1 MRLTLVAPPWNS
13 LYRPS
18 IQIGTLAALEDEK
31 EGDPITPVYAYLDW
45 FEYAV
50 GALECD
56 PAEFVTVY
64 DTIGEE
70 LYGLGVGDWIFGG
83 VLDAHERRAGRP
95 APGGVAPRE
104 AGPEE
109 QRARARYADFLTE
122 HGVARELVA
131 RIVELRSVAPRFVE
145 VLAERLLA
153 TGAECFG
160 FTTSFS
166 QLMPALAVARAL
178 KDRAPERLVLLGGAN
193 CDRPMGQA
201 VMRAYPFVDAVVQ
214 GEGEAAVAAVR
225 AARTL
230 GDLAAAP
237 GLVLRHEGELRVSL
251 PAVQPAES
259 APVPRYAEYFERLR
273 ALPHSELITPHVAL
287 PFQMSR
293 GCWWGEKLQCTFC
306 GENGSGMVYRS
317 KPGGRLTE
325 TLRRLTEEHGVFD
338 TYAVDTILARN
349 DNGLA
354 ELAEA
359 EVDVTTFFE
368 VKANLGPRELGEM
381 RAAGV
386 TMVQPGIESLSSS
399 ALKLLRK
406 GATAFHNLRFLVLC
420 EELGIDA
427 QWNLL
432 SAMPEESAAMLQ
444 EQLRLIPFITHLAP
458 PSTVSKVR
466 VDRYSPYFEK
476 PDEFG
481 IALSGPEPK
490 YRFVHSG
497 RLPAAERT
505 ELAYSFDH
513 VEQVRRSDGTAA
525 EMLAL
530 RRRLGAR
537 VGLWKKL
544 HEQSRFTFRF
554 GPEMTVLHDR
564 RPHVGTGRHILRGGD
579 DQLFRCLVHGG
590 RLHQA
595 VAQVGA
601 MTGQPE
607 DRVRE
612 TVRAWARRG
621 WIHLEGRR
629 GLVLAVR
636 DGMRDELGRAAELR
650 ERTAEAG
657 TAAEAATVDG
667 SGRVSAGQ

>member
-18 IQIGTLAALEDEK
+18 IQIATLAALEGEGD
-31 EGDPITPVYAYLDW
+31 GDPITPVYAYLDW

-50 GALECD
+50 EALECD

-83 VLDAHERRAGRP
+83 VLDAHGAQ
-95 APGGVAPRE
+95 A
-104 AGPEE
+104 EE
-109 QRARARYADFLTE
+109 DTRARYAAFLTE
-122 HGVARELVA
+122 NGVAEELVA
-131 RIVELRSVAPRFVE
+131 RVLALRAVAPRFIAG
-145 VLAERLLA
+145 LAERLLG

-178 KDRAPERLVLLGGAN
+178 KDRAPDRLVLLGGAN

-214 GEGEAAVAAVR
+214 GEGEAAVAAIR
-225 AARTL
+225 AARDM
-230 GDLAAAP
+230 GDLTAAP
-237 GLVLRHEGELRVSL
+237 GLVLRHEGGLRVSL
-251 PAVQPAES
+251 PTVQPAET

-273 ALPHSELITPHVAL
+273 ALPYGELISPHVAL

-317 KPGGRLTE
+317 KPGRQLTE

-354 ELAEA
+354 ELAAA
-359 EVDVTTFFE
+359 EVDITTFFE

-386 TMVQPGIESLSSS
+386 TMVQPGIESLSSG

-420 EELGIDA
+420 QELGIDA

-432 SAMPEESAAMLQ
+432 SAMPEESAGMLE

-497 RLPAAERT
+497 RPAAERT

-513 VEQVRRSDGTAA
+513 VELVGRSDRTAE

-544 HEQSRFTFRF
+544 HEQSRFTFRY
-554 GPEMTVLHDR
+554 GPNMTVLHDG
-564 RPHVGTGRHILRGGD
+564 RPHVGTGRHVLRGGD
-579 DQLFRCLVHGG
+579 DLLFRRLVHGG

-595 VAQVGA
+595 IDQVSA
-601 MTGQPE
+601 VTGQSE
-607 DRVRE
+607 DDVRR
-612 TVRAWARRG
+612 TLRDWARRG

-636 DGMRDELGRAAELR
+636 DSMRDELGRAAELR
-650 ERTAEAG
+650 E
-657 TAAEAATVDG
+657 TAAGAVTDSAADSATDSATVSATD
-667 SGRVSAGQ
+667 SERADETGRVGAGR

>member
-1 MRLTLVAPPWNS
+1 MKLALVAPPWNS

-18 IQIGTLAALEDEK
+18 IQIATLAALEDTAD
-31 EGDPITPVYAYLDW
+31 GDPITPVYAYLDW

-50 GALECD
+50 DALECD

-83 VLDAHERRAGRP
+83 VLDGHGPAEEEDARAGY
-95 APGGVAPRE
+95 AAFL
-104 AGPEE
+104 AG
-109 QRARARYADFLTE
+109 
-122 HGVARELVA
+122 HGVAEELVGRVLA
-131 RIVELRSVAPRFVE
+131 LRAVAPGFVSG
-145 VLAERLLA
+145 LAGRLVA

-166 QLMPALAVARAL
+166 QLVPALAVARAV
-178 KDRAPERLVLLGGAN
+178 KDHAADRLVLLGGAN

-225 AARTL
+225 AAR
-230 GDLAAAP
+230 GAADLAAAP

-273 ALPHSELITPHVAL
+273 ALAHRELIAPHVAL

-317 KPGGRLTE
+317 KPGGQLTQ

-338 TYAVDTILARN
+338 TYAVDTILARS

-354 ELAEA
+354 ELAAA
-359 EVDVTTFFE
+359 EVDITTFFE
-368 VKANLGPRELGEM
+368 VKANLGPREVGEM

-386 TMVQPGIESLSSS
+386 TMVQPGIESLSSG

-420 EELGIDA
+420 QELGIDA

-432 SAMPEESAAMLQ
+432 SAMPEETAAMLL

-476 PDEFG
+476 PGEFG
-481 IALSGPEPK
+481 IALEGPEPK
-490 YRFVHSG
+490 YRFVHAG
-497 RLPAAERT
+497 RTAGERA

-513 VEQVRRSDGTAA
+513 VELAARGEDTAA

-544 HEQSRFTFRF
+544 HEQSRFSFRF
-554 GPEMTVLHDR
+554 GPNMTVLHDG
-564 RPHVGTGRHILRGGD
+564 RPHVGTGRHVLRGGD

-595 VAQVGA
+595 VGRVAA
-601 MTGQPE
+601 MTGRAE
-607 DRVRE
+607 DEVHATVRE
-612 TVRAWARRG
+612 WAGRG

-650 ERTAEAG
+650 EAADGPERAAAG
-657 TAAEAATVDG
+657 PERAVEPPQAVESERAGG
-667 SGRVSAGQ
+667 SGRVGAGR

>member
-1 MRLTLVAPPWNS
+1 MKLALVAPPWNS

-18 IQIGTLAALEDEK
+18 IQIATLAALEGTGD
-31 EGDPITPVYAYLDW
+31 GDPITPVYAYLDW

-50 GALECD
+50 DALECD

-83 VLDAHERRAGRP
+83 VLDAHG
-95 APGGVAPRE
+95 PGEE
-104 AGPEE
+104 ADV
-109 QRARARYADFLTE
+109 RDRYAAFLTE
-122 HGVARELVA
+122 HGVAEELVGRVLA
-131 RIVELRSVAPRFVE
+131 LRAVAPGFTAG
-145 VLAERLLA
+145 LAGRLVA

-166 QLMPALAVARAL
+166 QLMPALAVARAV
-178 KDRAPERLVLLGGAN
+178 KDQAPERLVLLGGAN

-225 AARTL
+225 AAR
-230 GDLAAAP
+230 GAHDLAAAP
-237 GLVLRHEGELRVSL
+237 GLVLRHEGGLRVSL
-251 PAVQPAES
+251 PTVQPAES

-273 ALPHSELITPHVAL
+273 ALPHRELIAPHVAL

-317 KPGGRLTE
+317 KPGEQLTK

-354 ELAEA
+354 ELAAA
-359 EVDVTTFFE
+359 EVDITTFFE
-368 VKANLGPRELGEM
+368 VKANLGPREVGEM

-386 TMVQPGIESLSSS
+386 TMVQPGIESLSSG

-420 EELGIDA
+420 QELGIDA

-432 SAMPEESAAMLQ
+432 SAMPDETAAMLQ

-476 PDEFG
+476 PEEFG
-481 IALSGPEPK
+481 IALDGPEPK
-490 YRFVHSG
+490 YRFVHAG
-497 RLPAAERT
+497 RTAAERA

-513 VEQVRRSDGTAA
+513 VELAGRDDSAMAA

-544 HEQSRFTFRF
+544 HDQSRFSFRF
-554 GPEMTVLHDR
+554 GPNMTVLHDG
-564 RPHVGTGRHILRGGD
+564 RPHVGTGRHVLRGGD

-595 VAQVGA
+595 VGQVAA
-601 MTGQPE
+601 MTGRPE
-607 DRVRE
+607 DEVHATVRE
-612 TVRAWARRG
+612 WARRG

-650 ERTAEAG
+650 EA
-657 TAAEAATVDG
+657 AAESERAAAESGMAGAG
-667 SGRVSAGQ
+667 SGRVGAGR